1 MVYTIKLPFTS
12 DGMKAVLTKEMLREN
27 LNDCAG
33 EFVIR
38 PLRLKVV
45 AWYYIY
51 NFFSEFLCYDTVI
64 LYFHTRTCEIY
75 GLIVGNKLFTLNTE
89 HCASFNIVAKN
100 IW

>member
-12 DGMKAVLTKEMLREN
+12 DGMKAVLNKEMLREN

-51 NFFSEFLCYDTVI
+51 NFFLNFFVMI
-64 LYFHTRTCEIY
+64 LSFCIFTP
-75 GLIVGNKLFTLNTE
+75 GFAKLM
-89 HCASFNIVAKN
+89 V
-100 IW
+100 

>member
-12 DGMKAVLTKEMLREN
+12 DGMKAVLNKEMLKEN

-33 EFVIR
+33 EFVLR

-51 NFFSEFLCYDTVI
+51 NIF
-64 LYFHTRTCEIY
+64 
-75 GLIVGNKLFTLNTE
+75 
-89 HCASFNIVAKN
+89 
-100 IW
+100 